1 MLQIDILTLF
11 PDMFRGFLGESIIN
25 RATKKGIAQ
34 IGIHQLREYSALP
47 RGQVDDYPYGGGA
60 GMVLMAEPLVNAIE
74 SLSKQGNYDEVIYLT
89 PDGHQFDQPMANAL
103 SLKARILLICGRYKG
118 IDQRVRDGWV
128 TREVSI
134 GPYVISGGELAA
146 AVLADGLIRLLPG
159 ALGDETSALT
169 DSFQDGMMDAPQYTR
184 PAEFRGQAV
193 PPVLLGG
200 DHARIAEW
208 RHQQS
213 LSKSADDAPG

>member
-1 MLQIDILTLF
+1 
-11 PDMFRGFLGESIIN
+11 MFRGFLGESIIN